1 MLERIGNC
9 RIVGEVAAGGMAV
22 VYRAIQ
28 DALDRTVAIKALKPE
43 LCGDEQLAR
52 RFEREAESLAALQ
65 HENIINVYDFHR
77 EDDRLYIVMEYVEGI
92 DVYDLLD
99 KCGRLP
105 FDVAA
110 IIAVQVARALDYVH
124 YRDVIHRDI
133 KPANIMISRPGG
145 VKLMDFGIAQDH
157 SLGEDLT
164 QTGTGIGT
172 PSYMSPEQILGDK
185 LDASSDIFSLGIVL
199 YQMVTGRKPF
209 IEDEERSVMNVI
221 RLKPHTPAR
230 KLNPEIPRE
239 LERIIDKCL
248 EKDPKARWRSGQSL
262 VMALQR
268 FLSKYVEM
276 NYHTRLVLF
285 LKSQDVLTQL
295 EADEY
300 LSPKML
306 AMGNTLSQS
315 KAQTRRQMRHSL
327 VVQSSIL
334 AIATLMVGLI
344 HLAPVGANV
353 PEIVVHSEPETGY
366 VRIIANPWAEVLVDG
381 VSVGQTPMATPIQ
394 LEVGPHQLTLR
405 NEFYAP
411 HVETL
416 EVTVG
421 DPTNAMV
428 FRVDL
433 DSDSPKEGQE

>member
-9 RIVGEVAAGGMAV
+9 RIVDQVAAGGMAV

-28 DALDRTVAIKALKPE
+28 DALHRTVAIKALKPE
-43 LCGDEQLAR
+43 LCGDAQLTR

-77 EDDRLYIVMEYVEGI
+77 QDDRLFIVMEYVEGI
-92 DVYDLLD
+92 DIYDLLD
-99 KCGRLP
+99 KCGRFP
-105 FDVAA
+105 FDVAT
-110 IIAVQVARALDYVH
+110 IIAIQVARALDYVH

-145 VKLMDFGIAQDH
+145 VKLMDFGIAQDQKFDD
-157 SLGEDLT
+157 DLT

-185 LDASSDIFSLGIVL
+185 LDSRSDIFSLGIVL

-209 IEDEERSVMNVI
+209 IEDEQRSVMNVI
-221 RLKPHTPAR
+221 RLEPHTPAR
-230 KLNPEIPRE
+230 KLNPEVPRE

-248 EKDPKARWRSGQSL
+248 QKDPKDRWRSGQSL

-268 FLSKYVEM
+268 FLSKYIDI
-276 NYHTRLVLF
+276 NYHVRLVLF
-285 LKSQDVLTQL
+285 LKSQEVLTQL

-306 AMGNTLSQS
+306 EMGNPLSQP
-315 KAQTRRQMRHSL
+315 KAQARRQLRHAFI
-327 VVQSSIL
+327 VQSAIL
-334 AIATLMVGLI
+334 AIVTVMVGLI

-353 PEIVVHSEPETGY
+353 PAIVMHSEPETGY
-366 VRIIANPWAEVLVDG
+366 VQIVANPWAEVFIDG
-381 VSVGQTPMATPIQ
+381 DSVGQTPLAIPLQ
-394 LEVGPHQLTLR
+394 LEVGSHEIQLR
-405 NEFYAP
+405 NEFYPA
-411 HVETL
+411 HTETI
-416 EVTVG
+416 EIKRDET
-421 DPTNAMV
+421 TH
-428 FRVDL
+428 FRHDL
-433 DSDSPKEGQE
+433 DAADYQEEE

>member
-1 MLERIGNC
+1 
-9 RIVGEVAAGGMAV
+9 
-22 VYRAIQ
+22 
-28 DALDRTVAIKALKPE
+28 
-43 LCGDEQLAR
+43 
-52 RFEREAESLAALQ
+52 
-65 HENIINVYDFHR
+65 
-77 EDDRLYIVMEYVEGI
+77 
-92 DVYDLLD
+92 
-99 KCGRLP
+99 
-105 FDVAA
+105 
-110 IIAVQVARALDYVH
+110 
-124 YRDVIHRDI
+124 
-133 KPANIMISRPGG
+133 
-145 VKLMDFGIAQDH
+145 MDFGIAQDH
-157 SLGEDLT
+157 SHGEDLT

-221 RLKPHTPAR
+221 RLQPHTPAR

-248 EKDPKARWRSGQSL
+248 QKDPRDRWRSGQSL

-285 LKSQDVLTQL
+285 LKSRDVLTQL

-306 AMGNTLSQS
+306 ALGNPLSQS

-327 VVQSSIL
+327 IIQSAIL

-344 HLAPVGANV
+344 HLAPVGAKV
-353 PEIVVHSEPETGY
+353 PAIVVHSEPETGF
-366 VRIIANPWAEVLVDG
+366 VQIIANPWAEVWVDG
-381 VSVGQTPMATPIQ
+381 VPVGETPMAKPIQ
-394 LEVGPHQLTLR
+394 LEVGPHELTLR
-405 NEFYAP
+405 NEFFTS
-411 HVETL
+411 HTETL

-421 DPTNAMV
+421 EPANAIV

-433 DSDSPKEGQE
+433 DADTQEGQD

>member
-1 MLERIGNC
+1 
-9 RIVGEVAAGGMAV
+9 MAV

-28 DALDRTVAIKALKPE
+28 DALHRTVAIKALKAE
-43 LCGDEQLAR
+43 LCGDEQLTK
-52 RFEREAESLAALQ
+52 RFEREAEALAALQ

-77 EDDRLYIVMEYVEGI
+77 EDNRFYIVMEYVEGI

-105 FDVAA
+105 FDVAT
-110 IIAVQVARALDYVH
+110 IIAIEVARALDYVH

-145 VKLMDFGIAQDH
+145 VKLMDFGIARDH
-157 SLGEDLT
+157 SLGDDLT

-221 RLKPHTPAR
+221 RLQPHTPAR

-248 EKDPKARWRSGQSL
+248 QKDPRDRWRSGQSL
-262 VMALQR
+262 VMALQK

-306 AMGNTLSQS
+306 EMGHAISQS
-315 KAQTRRQMRHSL
+315 KVQIRNQLRQAL
-327 VVQSSIL
+327 VVQSAIL
-334 AIATLMVGLI
+334 AIAVFIVGLI
-344 HLAPVGANV
+344 HLAPVGAEV
-353 PEIVVHSEPETGY
+353 PAIVVHSEPETGF
-366 VRIIANPWAEVLVDG
+366 VRVIANPWAEIFVDG
-381 VSVGQTPMATPIQ
+381 KSVGHTPMAEPIQ
-394 LEVGPHQLTLR
+394 LEVGIHQMELR
-405 NEFYAP
+405 NDFYPART
-411 HVETL
+411 EAL
-416 EVTVG
+416 TVRVG
-421 DPTNAMV
+421 EPADAQV
-428 FRVDL
+428 FRIDFDAMEASGPVESNEEL
-433 DSDSPKEGQE
+433 